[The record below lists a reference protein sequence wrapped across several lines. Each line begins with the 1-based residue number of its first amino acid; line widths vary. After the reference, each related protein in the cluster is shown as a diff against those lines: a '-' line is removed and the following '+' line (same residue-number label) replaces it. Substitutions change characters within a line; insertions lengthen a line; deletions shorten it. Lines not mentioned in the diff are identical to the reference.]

1 MRAILKF
8 VGKEYWP
15 WPQDHIKETRERGPS
30 IRIAPMSV
38 PDLETPYPVIF
49 VHPRGTFFCTKFQ
62 LTDLYA
68 ECVNEGHTDK
78 PEDEMIQMGVPT
90 LAFIEVFADLDRK
103 DKVECDRLVEKYG
116 VEFLPAVTHYSYITG
131 LQVVMGDDGEGVDT
145 LDSLR
150 RLGHNPEPVEVVR
163 VEAEDAETL

>member
-15 WPQDHIKETRERGPS
+15 WPGDHIKETRERGPS
-30 IRIAPMSV
+30 IRIAELSV
-38 PDLETPYPVIF
+38 PDMEVPYPVLF
-49 VHPRGTFFCTKFQ
+49 VHPRGTFIVTHFG
-62 LTDLYA
+62 LTDLYN
-68 ECVNEGHTDK
+68 ECLNKGHTDK
-78 PEDEMIQMGVPT
+78 PEDEMIQGGVPT

-103 DKVECDRLVEKYG
+103 DKVEFDRLVDKYG
-116 VEFLPAVTHYSYITG
+116 IEFLPAVTHYSYITG

-150 RLGHNPEPVEVVR
+150 RLGHNPEPVKVVR